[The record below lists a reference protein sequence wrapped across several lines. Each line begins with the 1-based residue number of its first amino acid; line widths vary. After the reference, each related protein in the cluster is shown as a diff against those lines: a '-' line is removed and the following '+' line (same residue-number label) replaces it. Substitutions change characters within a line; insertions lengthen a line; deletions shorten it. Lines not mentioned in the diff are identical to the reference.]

1 MQSCQWMVTSRSCR
15 LSSLR
20 GSRRAIWRSWLDRIL
35 PFRLAVGDAGV
46 EVEKHGLAGAIVR
59 LLGHG
64 KIELP
69 PARQR
74 QIGRIAD
81 RDAFAKTRF
90 KPAEKTVETPIGDN
104 AERSESFS
112 GILCVLPKIHV
123 ITERR
128 LAECHERFSGGAQM
142 AVFGG
147 ESFDE
152 WPVIKIVKARRQMAD
167 TESFRGNR
175 QEKGVRGFGNDAA
188 AGLEE
193 ALAGIGDELDD
204 VFRVETK
211 GAERLGDEDVTTI
224 GQARLLGTF
233 ANERDAIA
241 KAIRFDE
248 FRCRVGDAGH
258 FNCID
263 VARSCLQ
270 REKRQQARTGAEVHN
285 HVVGLYRAL
294 NCFAVSVAAKLNPEE
309 VNRRRA
315 GFYLICWE
323 RRACLWPGR
332 LDNTQQTEVDDLI
345 IGRQQSPQSVET
357 RTSFLALD
365 PLL

>member
-1 MQSCQWMVTSRSCR
+1 MCSTRSFPASITTHRIPRTSRSCR

-104 AERSESFS
+104 AERSESLS

-142 AVFGG
+142 AVFLCAGRYPASTVRISP
-147 ESFDE
+147 EKS
-152 WPVIKIVKARRQMAD
+152 
-167 TESFRGNR
+167 SSR
-175 QEKGVRGFGNDAA
+175 QEIK
-188 AGLEE
+188 
-193 ALAGIGDELDD
+193 
-204 VFRVETK
+204 
-211 GAERLGDEDVTTI
+211 
-224 GQARLLGTF
+224 
-233 ANERDAIA
+233 
-241 KAIRFDE
+241 
-248 FRCRVGDAGH
+248 H
-258 FNCID
+258 
-263 VARSCLQ
+263 
-270 REKRQQARTGAEVHN
+270 
-285 HVVGLYRAL
+285 
-294 NCFAVSVAAKLNPEE
+294 
-309 VNRRRA
+309 
-315 GFYLICWE
+315 
-323 RRACLWPGR
+323 
-332 LDNTQQTEVDDLI
+332 
-345 IGRQQSPQSVET
+345 
-357 RTSFLALD
+357 
-365 PLL
+365 